1 MYQSACSKFYHLN
14 YSIKEN
20 YINIYNFQSSFN
32 TCLQR
37 EAVLVKEL
45 SKVRI
50 PNRRYTFSTRIWL
63 PKNYIVTKDEGR
75 RQTVIPTKVIRT
87 EPPPGKRPV
96 VKQCLPV
103 NLSISQLSRLN
114 TASVYFSVGS
124 VFKICKFYFLLCFFI
139 FFKT

>member
-1 MYQSACSKFYHLN
+1 MQKIYMYQSACSKFYHLN

-75 RQTVIPTKVIRT
+75 RQTVIPTKVIHT

-96 VKQCLPV
+96 VK
-103 NLSISQLSRLN
+103 
-114 TASVYFSVGS
+114 
-124 VFKICKFYFLLCFFI
+124 
-139 FFKT
+139 